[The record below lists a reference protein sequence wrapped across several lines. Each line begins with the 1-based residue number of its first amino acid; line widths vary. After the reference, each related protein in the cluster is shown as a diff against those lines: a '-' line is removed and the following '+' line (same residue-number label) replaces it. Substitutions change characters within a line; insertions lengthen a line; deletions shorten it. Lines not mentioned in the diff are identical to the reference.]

1 MTNTNNNN
9 SKRNASSKYN
19 IICKNGFRNSEINN
33 VNMYYITLNV
43 SYK

>member
-19 IICKNGFRNSEINN
+19 IICKNTFRNSEINS

-43 SYK
+43 SYE